1 MSAEWNGLLPS
12 LLEEYGH
19 IALRGD
25 EPSAEEVARIQV
37 LGKDAGENCQVL
49 LDGLSSLGAALA
61 NAAQELDARDVT
73 RIGFF
78 VQYVAA
84 LAGDLAAI
92 HGAAPDYL
100 SKGACHE

>member
-1 MSAEWNGLLPS
+1 MSLEWNALLPS
-12 LLEEYGH
+12 LLQEFAHIGMSGAQPSEE
-19 IALRGD
+19 
-25 EPSAEEVARIQV
+25 EAERLQSLERAS
-37 LGKDAGENCQVL
+37 GENCQVL

-61 NAAQELDARDVT
+61 NAAPELDARDVT

-92 HGAAPDYL
+92 HGTTPDYL